1 MEMKPFRKESFVTCV
16 LNKEVPI
23 DVPKLQHRKRN
34 QKLSSLL
41 LPKQIINKDKA
52 DHNRRFK
59 TLTLLAEAHA
69 TGI

>member
-1 MEMKPFRKESFVTCV
+1 METKPFRKGSFVTCV

-23 DVPKLQHRKRN
+23 DGPKLRHRKRN

-52 DHNRRFK
+52 DHSRRFK
-59 TLTLLAEAHA
+59 TLTLLAETHA